1 MLKACHNKF
10 QIYTDGKNMKHICPR
25 GEVKRVNETAIHEKQ
40 LSIYLLCISHFFWN
54 IQGHYE
60 LYLDK
65 ILQEMLECVKIGYL
79 VFDNSIISKAKY
91 LILCLNM
98 QLLRNNTCVIS
109 ETKLIIGAMIT
120 WPTFFCLC
128 CTFIVISK
136 IVTHETTKNVNWIW
150 PHYYFKDIQIFL

>member
-1 MLKACHNKF
+1 
-10 QIYTDGKNMKHICPR
+10 MKLQFMKSCF
-25 GEVKRVNETAIHEKQ
+25 K
-40 LSIYLLCISHFFWN
+40 LSTGYLSFFKN
-54 IQGHYE
+54 IQGHTEHPY
-60 LYLDK
+60 DK

-98 QLLRNNTCVIS
+98 QLPRNYTSVIS
-109 ETKLIIGAMIT
+109 ETKLIIAAMIT

-128 CTFIVISK
+128 CTFVVISK
-136 IVTHETTKNVNWIW
+136 SVTHETTKNVNWIW